1 MGDKGLRVEGS
12 KKKDLLLLFDGN
24 ALVHR
29 AFHALPP
36 LTVSK
41 TGEMVNAVYGFAN
54 TLLKVL
60 AEFKPTYWAVAFD
73 RPVPT
78 FRHEMFEEYKAQRPK
93 APEELKSQIKRVHQL
108 VDAFHIPIFEIDG
121 FEADDVLGTLGKQA
135 SEQGSE
141 TIIVTGDNDV
151 LQLVLPEI
159 KALMPRRTLSDTV
172 LYDEEAVKQ
181 KYGIRPEQ
189 ITDFKALVGDVSD
202 NIPGV
207 PGIGEKT
214 ATKLIRQFGSLEG
227 IYDNIGNVMPS
238 KLRAMLREYQS
249 QAFQS
254 KELVT
259 IVKDV
264 PVNLN
269 LEACRVSTYDR
280 SEVVEL
286 FRELEFINLLP
297 RLPQGI
303 WEGTSPSPTEGIY
316 QVVNSEAGLNEL
328 ISQLEAASEIVLDLE
343 TTLTSSPSYNEVSFP
358 YKRGIKGEG
367 LTAELVGIAVSPAS
381 GKAFYIPLRLL
392 RGVYPERD
400 SSVASLPQND
410 NKRRAQN
417 DIQFCHPERSEG
429 SESGSDILEPL
440 PLVQVMAGLKPILEN
455 TNIGK
460 IAYNAKHDMAVLANY
475 GVELENLDF
484 DLMIAAYL
492 IGEKNLSLK
501 AIAFNKLGLEMVQ
514 ITDLIGTGKKQVSL
528 ATLGVKQVAD
538 YSCANVNITWGL
550 RDNLKEELCRQGLWQ
565 LFREVEMPLVP
576 VLVAMERNGITL
588 DTNLL
593 REMSLELGQEM
604 LKLEAEIYSSVGHQ
618 FNINSPKQLGKV
630 LFEELKLPR
639 SRKIKSGYSTEAS
652 VLEGLRGLHPIIER
666 VLQYRQ
672 LGKLKSTYV
681 DALPALIDG
690 RTGRL
695 HTNFNQTGTATG
707 RLSSSEPNLQNIP
720 VRGEIGRKI
729 RQAIVAPSGTYLLSA
744 DYSQIDLRA
753 LAHLSQDP
761 SLTAAFVSDE
771 DIHAM
776 TASRL
781 FDIPV
786 AEVTAEMRRTAK
798 TVNFGVI
805 YGMSDYGLEQATE
818 LSREEAS
825 QFITLYFERYPR
837 VREYIEATKEQA
849 RKLGYVQ
856 TVLGRRRFIPEINS
870 PNRQVREAAERMAI
884 NAPVQGTS
892 ADIIKVAMINIH
904 REMKERNLKSKMLLQ
919 IHDELVFE
927 VPQEEVEELKSLV
940 AELMSQAV
948 KLSVPLK
955 IDIKLGKNWGK
966 MA

>member
-303 WEGTSPSPTEGIY
+303 WEGTSPSP
-316 QVVNSEAGLNEL
+316 
-328 ISQLEAASEIVLDLE
+328 
-343 TTLTSSPSYNEVSFP
+343 
-358 YKRGIKGEG
+358 
-367 LTAELVGIAVSPAS
+367 
-381 GKAFYIPLRLL
+381 
-392 RGVYPERD
+392 
-400 SSVASLPQND
+400 
-410 NKRRAQN
+410 
-417 DIQFCHPERSEG
+417 
-429 SESGSDILEPL
+429 
-440 PLVQVMAGLKPILEN
+440 
-455 TNIGK
+455 
-460 IAYNAKHDMAVLANY
+460 
-475 GVELENLDF
+475 
-484 DLMIAAYL
+484 
-492 IGEKNLSLK
+492 
-501 AIAFNKLGLEMVQ
+501 
-514 ITDLIGTGKKQVSL
+514 
-528 ATLGVKQVAD
+528 
-538 YSCANVNITWGL
+538 
-550 RDNLKEELCRQGLWQ
+550 
-565 LFREVEMPLVP
+565 
-576 VLVAMERNGITL
+576 
-588 DTNLL
+588 
-593 REMSLELGQEM
+593 
-604 LKLEAEIYSSVGHQ
+604 
-618 FNINSPKQLGKV
+618 
-630 LFEELKLPR
+630 
-639 SRKIKSGYSTEAS
+639 
-652 VLEGLRGLHPIIER
+652 
-666 VLQYRQ
+666 
-672 LGKLKSTYV
+672 
-681 DALPALIDG
+681 
-690 RTGRL
+690 
-695 HTNFNQTGTATG
+695 
-707 RLSSSEPNLQNIP
+707 
-720 VRGEIGRKI
+720 
-729 RQAIVAPSGTYLLSA
+729 
-744 DYSQIDLRA
+744 
-753 LAHLSQDP
+753 
-761 SLTAAFVSDE
+761 
-771 DIHAM
+771 
-776 TASRL
+776 
-781 FDIPV
+781 
-786 AEVTAEMRRTAK
+786 
-798 TVNFGVI
+798 
-805 YGMSDYGLEQATE
+805 
-818 LSREEAS
+818 
-825 QFITLYFERYPR
+825 
-837 VREYIEATKEQA
+837 
-849 RKLGYVQ
+849 
-856 TVLGRRRFIPEINS
+856 
-870 PNRQVREAAERMAI
+870 
-884 NAPVQGTS
+884 
-892 ADIIKVAMINIH
+892 
-904 REMKERNLKSKMLLQ
+904 
-919 IHDELVFE
+919 
-927 VPQEEVEELKSLV
+927 
-940 AELMSQAV
+940 
-948 KLSVPLK
+948 
-955 IDIKLGKNWGK
+955 
-966 MA
+966 